1 MSPVPADS
9 DIPENTG
16 PAAGAGSASFL
27 PYPASRLGAKIV
39 PQDLTH
45 FKSRGISKV
54 ERELQ
59 QELVELRER
68 YLSVIDSFNWNK
80 LIYEASFGFEPVTG
94 EIYHLYEVAGK
105 HHLSMIEPE
114 QWHQRWI
121 GSFRLNAG
129 GRWQVE
135 KISDDFDLR
144 KWIHSAVP

>member
-1 MSPVPADS
+1 MAENPDSVP
-9 DIPENTG
+9 ETG
-16 PAAGAGSASFL
+16 GSGNFL
-27 PYPASRLGAKIV
+27 PYPVSRLGAKIV

-45 FKSRGISKV
+45 FKSRGIGRV

-68 YLSVIDSFNWNK
+68 YLSVIDAFNWNK
-80 LIYEASFGFEPVTG
+80 LIYEAQFGFEPVIG
-94 EIYHLYEVAGK
+94 ETYHLYEVDGR

-121 GSFRLNAG
+121 GSFRLNSDA
-129 GRWQVE
+129 RWQVA

-144 KWIHSAVP
+144 AWINRAVP